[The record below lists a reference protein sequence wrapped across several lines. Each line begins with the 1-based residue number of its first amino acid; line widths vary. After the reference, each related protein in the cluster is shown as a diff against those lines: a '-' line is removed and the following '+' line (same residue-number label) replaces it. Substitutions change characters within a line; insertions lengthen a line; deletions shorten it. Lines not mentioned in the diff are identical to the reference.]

1 MNLKNWI
8 FLFIS
13 MLILVGCTE
22 ENEFANIEAEN
33 HFAWQKFMNEEEFN
47 QVQAGMTYMEV
58 VGIAKGRGEHLDEN
72 IYVWPDEVV
81 LTHAY
86 EIKFAEGQVTEKH
99 KVELRGASI
108 RDREE
113 KAPAEPGVPAEGT
126 ETPTEQEAPAT
137 DESQ

>member
-1 MNLKNWI
+1 MNLKNWM
-8 FLFIS
+8 FILL
-13 MLILVGCTE
+13 MVFVLAGCTE
-22 ENEFANIEAEN
+22 ANKFANIEAEN
-33 HFAWQKFMNEEEFN
+33 HFDWQKYMDEEEFN

-58 VGIAKGRGEHLDEN
+58 VEIAKGRGEQLDEN
-72 IYVWPDEVV
+72 TYVWPDEVV

-99 KVELRGASI
+99 KVERRGASL

-126 ETPTEQEAPAT
+126 QTPAEQEAPAT